1 MKLRYQLARSRIICD
16 WRKLRLKLDA
26 LPSLPIKKILLWAY
40 NVLPPP
46 LPSFP
51 NKNKILPWAYNVL
64 DRDTVWQSFGGFVEP
79 VLYQWHNIIKL
90 CAVLFGNF
98 SPQACRRIEEEF

>member
-1 MKLRYQLARSRIICD
+1 MKIKALVRRSP
-16 WRKLRLKLDA
+16 
-26 LPSLPIKKILLWAY
+26 LPPNKKDLTMSLQRP
-40 NVLPPP
+40 PPP

-79 VLYQWHNIIKL
+79 VLYQWHNVIKL

>member
-1 MKLRYQLARSRIICD
+1 M
-16 WRKLRLKLDA
+16 
-26 LPSLPIKKILLWAY
+26 SLQR
-40 NVLPPP
+40 PPP
-46 LPSFP
+46 PPSFP

-79 VLYQWHNIIKL
+79 VLYQWHNVIKL